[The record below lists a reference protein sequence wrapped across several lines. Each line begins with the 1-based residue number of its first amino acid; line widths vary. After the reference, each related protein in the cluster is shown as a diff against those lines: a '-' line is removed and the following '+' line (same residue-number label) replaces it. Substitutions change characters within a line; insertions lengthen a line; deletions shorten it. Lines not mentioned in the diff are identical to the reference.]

1 MTCPT
6 CGACGDPDHCDPCTC
21 GDEEQD
27 EELPPEAYNDWER
40 DG

>member
-6 CGACGDPDHCDPCTC
+6 CGSCGDPEHCDPCDC
-21 GDEEQD
+21 GDED
-27 EELPPEAYNDWER
+27 GEELPPEAYNDWER